1 MFGLRRRQ
9 GYPCCLC
16 STCCWWQQYGGGVNS
31 THIPRREEGQG
42 DVAVVLR
49 FLVHSW
55 GHVSLEWVTWRS
67 TRWTASLCSDV
78 AFVWHLLDGC
88 QGWEVVVG
96 GWVGAQRWLVGGWCG
111 RWGHTHQKFTLHLD
125 LWNTIIR
132 IVHYMGQTAS
142 HSLWELPPH
151 HSRSVFLLRQNSRP
165 HPWVALTPSYS

>member
-42 DVAVVLR
+42 DVAVVLC

-55 GHVSLEWVTWRS
+55 GHVSLEWVMWRS

-78 AFVWHLLDGC
+78 AFVWHLLDSC

-96 GWVGAQRWLVGGWCG
+96 GWVGAQRWLVGGWRG

-125 LWNTIIR
+125 LWTPNYDQIPPGIHLDSKWTSEIPGGL
-132 IVHYMGQTAS
+132 HGL
-142 HSLWELPPH
+142 HS
-151 HSRSVFLLRQNSRP
+151 
-165 HPWVALTPSYS
+165 TYT